1 MTGWLLSATALVGAV
16 LVLRRVLRRHLHPA
30 VLYALWLLAAARLLL
45 PFTVGTSALSL
56 DAAASTL
63 PLVRQAE
70 ALLPADTGSVL
81 TPAVLESHPI
91 QDSTPTEDDT
101 PETAAVPW
109 TKVIAAVWIGGSAVT
124 LAWFLAVNGRCYARL
139 RRSRQPLDAGGD
151 LPCYVYVSPA
161 IDTPCLLGQ
170 SIYVTPQVAADETAL
185 RHVLAH
191 EATHYRHGDPL
202 WAVVRGACLVVHWWN
217 PLVWLAAI
225 RSREDGELACDASA
239 VKRLGEG
246 ERTAYGRTLIALSCA
261 QTRPVSPL
269 TAATTMSGG
278 KRTLKE
284 RVCLLAKQP
293 HTRAAAAFVLAAAV
307 ILAAVAGFT
316 GGKSGSFTLRAQ
328 WVDAQTVRLSVS
340 GDDGLMVMLYRTQ
353 YHDGEAVASTQP
365 IFLTLPNQKLDI
377 TLLDE
382 GPMTDNAG
390 FLTTTWTAQRNEP
403 VRFPATDWTQTDP
416 SLGYVFSVTEGTL
429 HMEQGSMYP
438 IAWCG
443 FSGDGNIYFLPAKQL
458 SENPYQMKSQ
468 KGDYFVVWMLFPYA
482 DGHVQTSGDPSLYPD
497 IGVGE
502 TDAQGRKLT
511 EMQTS
516 LFTTNLWYT
525 QALTSTYEDP
535 RDVDLSQM
543 FYNGGSRQPTQE
555 EYDYVQ
561 QLLDYPGTDVLVIT
575 PQEMDQALWSVFG
588 LRLTETHLV
597 GLDRFIWRED
607 TGCYYLCHGD
617 TNAMSVTFTAVEELG
632 GSRTALTYP
641 GWDGDYV
648 VTLNGSRIESHVKAG

>member
-1 MTGWLLSATALVGAV
+1 MTGWLLSATVLVAAV

-30 VLYALWLLAAARLLL
+30 ALYALWLLAAARLLL

-56 DAAASTL
+56 DAAASSL

-70 ALLPADTGSVL
+70 ALLPADTADPL
-81 TPAVLESHPI
+81 TPAVLESHPL
-91 QDSTPTEDDT
+91 QDSAPAEDNT

-109 TKVIAAVWIGGSAVT
+109 TKVITAVWIGGSAVT
-124 LAWFLAVNGRCYARL
+124 LAWLLAVNGRCYARL
-139 RRSRQPLDAGGD
+139 RRSRRPLDAGRD
-151 LPCYVYVSPA
+151 LPCHVYVSPA
-161 IDTPCLLGQ
+161 IDTPCLFGRG
-170 SIYVTPQVAADETAL
+170 IYVTPQVAADETAL

-225 RSREDGELACDASA
+225 RSREDGELACDACA
-239 VKRLGEG
+239 VKRLGEE

-269 TAATTMSGG
+269 TVATTLSGG

-316 GGKSGSFTLRAQ
+316 GEKSGVTIRLLEDNGEVA
-328 WVDAQTVRLSVS
+328 RLSITGSDDSRMVLLFRQKYFNGQVS
-340 GDDGLMVMLYRTQ
+340 
-353 YHDGEAVASTQP
+353 
-365 IFLTLPNQKLDI
+365 
-377 TLLDE
+377 
-382 GPMTDNAG
+382 
-390 FLTTTWTAQRNEP
+390 
-403 VRFPATDWTQTDP
+403 
-416 SLGYVFSVTEGTL
+416 SLGSYEAELPVKLNISVRDDDDAATGDAVTYFPLPSRQEQPGIAYVWSAMQGTVHVEPGSV
-429 HMEQGSMYP
+429 YP

-443 FSGDGNIYFLPAKQL
+443 YSEDGNIDALRLDKVMEDPTWFQ
-458 SENPYQMKSQ
+458 QQ
-468 KGDYFVVWMLFPYA
+468 KGTYFVIWAAFPRDA
-482 DGHVQTSGDPSLYPD
+482 SEAERIAAAIPD
-497 IGVGE
+497 SVVTGVDE
-502 TDAQGRKLT
+502 IMPPDAQGRKLT

-525 QALTSTYEDP
+525 QALTSTYDDP
-535 RDVDLSQM
+535 RDVDLSRM

-597 GLDRFIWRED
+597 GLDQFIWRED

-632 GSRTALTYP
+632 GGRTALTYP
-641 GWDGDYV
+641 GWDGDYT

>member
-1 MTGWLLSATALVGAV
+1 MSGWLLSSTVLVGVV
-16 LVLRRVLRRHLHPA
+16 LVLRRLLRRHLHPA
-30 VLYALWLLAAARLLL
+30 VIYALWLLAAIRLLV
-45 PFTVGTSALSL
+45 PVQIGTSDISL
-56 DAAASTL
+56 DQAASSL
-63 PLVRQAE
+63 PLVRQAD
-70 ALLPADTGSVL
+70 ALLPADTADPL
-81 TPAVLESHPI
+81 TPAVLESYPVP
-91 QDSTPTEDDT
+91 DNAPAEDNT

-109 TKVIAAVWIGGSAVT
+109 TKIIAAVWIGGSAVT

-151 LPCYVYVSPA
+151 LPCHVYVSPA
-161 IDTPCLLGQ
+161 IDTPCLFGCG
-170 SIYVTPQVAADETAL
+170 IYVTPRVAADETAL

-284 RVCLLAKQP
+284 RVHLLAKQP

-316 GGKSGSFTLRAQ
+316 GEKSGVTIRLLENNGEVA
-328 WVDAQTVRLSVS
+328 RLSITGSDDSSMVLLFRQKYFNGQVS
-340 GDDGLMVMLYRTQ
+340 
-353 YHDGEAVASTQP
+353 
-365 IFLTLPNQKLDI
+365 
-377 TLLDE
+377 
-382 GPMTDNAG
+382 
-390 FLTTTWTAQRNEP
+390 
-403 VRFPATDWTQTDP
+403 
-416 SLGYVFSVTEGTL
+416 SLGSYKAELPVKLNISVRDDDDAATGDAVTYFPLPSRQEQPGIAYVWSAMQGTVHVEPGSV
-429 HMEQGSMYP
+429 YP

-443 FSGDGNIYFLPAKQL
+443 YSEDGSIDALRLDKVMEDPTWFQ
-458 SENPYQMKSQ
+458 QQ
-468 KGDYFVVWMLFPYA
+468 KGTYFVIWAAFPRDA
-482 DGHVQTSGDPSLYPD
+482 SEAERIAAAIPD
-497 IGVGE
+497 SVVTGVDE
-502 TDAQGRKLT
+502 IMPPDAQGRKLT

-525 QALTSTYEDP
+525 QALTSTYADP
-535 RDVDLSQM
+535 RDVDLSRM

-597 GLDRFIWRED
+597 GLDQFIWRED

-632 GSRTALTYP
+632 GGRTALTYP
-641 GWDGDYV
+641 GWDGDYT

>member
-1 MTGWLLSATALVGAV
+1 MTGWLLSATALVAAV
-16 LVLRRVLRRHLHPA
+16 LVLRRALRRHLHPA

-45 PFTVGTSALSL
+45 PFTVGASDLSL
-56 DAAASTL
+56 SAAASAI
-63 PLVRQAE
+63 PLVQQTE

-81 TPAVLESHPI
+81 TPAVLESHPL
-91 QDSTPTEDDT
+91 QDSVPAEDNM

-109 TKVIAAVWIGGSAVT
+109 SKVIAVVWIGGSAVT

-161 IDTPCLLGQ
+161 IDTPCLFGCG
-170 SIYVTPQVAADETAL
+170 IYVTPQVAADETAL

-269 TAATTMSGG
+269 TAATTLSGG

-293 HTRAAAAFVLAAAV
+293 HTRAAAAFVLAAVV

-316 GGKSGSFTLRAQ
+316 GETKDFYTIRARRL
-328 WVDAQTVRLSVS
+328 DDQTVRLSVT
-340 GDDGLMVMLYRTQ
+340 GGQEGQPMLLMRVR
-353 YHDGEAVASTQP
+353 YHDGEGVEGTPALALMP
-365 IFLTLPNQKLDI
+365 PNRSLDI
-377 TLLDE
+377 TLLDIE
-382 GPMTDNAG
+382 GEHSYGLSLESNT
-390 FLTTTWTAQRNEP
+390 P
-403 VRFPATDWTQTDP
+403 VRCPTTDWTQVDP
-416 SLGYVFSVTEGTL
+416 ALGYVWVVMEGTL
-429 HMEQGSMYP
+429 RAAPGSMYP
-438 IAWCG
+438 IASCG
-443 FSGDGNIYFLPAKQL
+443 YAVDGNIDPLPVQELTESTARI
-458 SENPYQMKSQ
+458 PSQ
-468 KGDYFVVWMLFPYA
+468 KGDYFVVWAMFPRDA
-482 DGHVQTSGDPSLYPD
+482 DEAERIAAAIPD
-497 IGVGE
+497 SEVTGVDE
-502 TDAQGRKLT
+502 IMPPDAQGRKLT

-525 QALTSTYEDP
+525 QALTSTYDDA
-535 RDVDLSQM
+535 RDVDLSRM

-597 GLDRFIWRED
+597 GLDQFIWRED

-617 TNAMSVTFTAVEELG
+617 TNAMSVTFTTVEELG
-632 GSRTALTYP
+632 GGRTALTYP
-641 GWDGDYV
+641 GWDGDYT